1 MSWGGTREEEMSVN
15 FLCVLDVSLM
25 TRKGPRLNMLGT
37 HELSVYITVLPKH
50 PVRVQRV
57 GSGLAWDDPS
67 SPVLCLI
74 SRITPGARR
83 ENSCS

>member
-50 PVRVQRV
+50 PVPCVCP
-57 GSGLAWDDPS
+57 GSAQGL
-67 SPVLCLI
+67 
-74 SRITPGARR
+74 PGMIHPALF
-83 ENSCS
+83 SVS